1 MIFFSL
7 QFRKVDWLWPFR
19 LALHHR
25 ALSRPLQPTW
35 IIFHFAFWMNRS
47 SAIFGY
53 SRTLL
58 LRSCL
63 LWFSATDRY
72 IFSFYSALNIE
83 QAGAS
88 RICWD
93 HQQESTDGEASQA
106 GARERNSIKFCYM
119 TQRHLSKPFIDFD
132 YERNFF
138 PSLLSSSKEP
148 TSKAFFPSFVDD
160 EWGMA
165 RNGLDARRREEI
177 ENMKIFITK
186 IMIFIISPLYA
197 ATQQWKKLINQ
208 SQFTFSSS
216 QSSSRLSSDSSR
228 RSLNALK

>member
-19 LALHHR
+19 LALHRR
-25 ALSRPLQPTW
+25 ALSRPLHPTW

-63 LWFSATDRY
+63 LWFSAADRY
-72 IFSFYSALNIE
+72 IFSFFSALNIE

-93 HQQESTDGEASQA
+93 HQQESTDGEASRA

-138 PSLLSSSKEP
+138 SFSALFIQRANFKSIFSL
-148 TSKAFFPSFVDD
+148 FC
-160 EWGMA
+160 WRWM
-165 RNGLDARRREEI
+165 RNGSQWLGRAEERRNRKYEDI
-177 ENMKIFITK
+177 YYKNHDF
-186 IMIFIISPLYA
+186 YY
-197 ATQQWKKLINQ
+197 
-208 SQFTFSSS
+208 FSSLRCYTTMKKAHKS
-216 QSSSRLSSDSSR
+216 ITIHIFFFSIFFS
-228 RSLNALK
+228 ALVG